1 MKLDIEIEQSIET
14 ESKPTLTRGLLWL
27 MTITTG
33 IVVGNN
39 YYNQPLL
46 GLMAKDFAVTATQI
60 SMIAML
66 TQIGFALGLL
76 FIVPLGDM
84 VRRKKLIL
92 YIFVAMILSLFG
104 MVLAPNLPLIY
115 VASFLIGFSSVVPQM
130 FVPLTAELATDEKRS
145 AAIGVVMSGLLLGI
159 LLSRVIAGFMGEL
172 WGWKMIY
179 YMAIAAMFIL
189 MTLLAI
195 KLPDVKPNFT
205 GSYGQLMRSIAHFV
219 RTQPVLRLAAFRGA
233 MAFAGFSGLWIA
245 LVFHLEKEPF
255 NAGASV
261 AGAFG
266 VVGAA
271 GALAASMVSKV
282 QKRIPLHN
290 VISISIYMMIISW
303 IIFFIAGYTYIGLT
317 IGVILL
323 DLGLQSSHISN
334 QSSFFALNI
343 GATNRLNTVYMFSY
357 FVGGSFGTYIAS
369 QASKYFQ
376 WEGVVGLGF
385 FCTFLVLFAH
395 IRFGKKH

>member
-1 MKLDIEIEQSIET
+1 M
-14 ESKPTLTRGLLWL
+14 
-27 MTITTG
+27 
-33 IVVGNN
+33 
-39 YYNQPLL
+39 
-46 GLMAKDFAVTATQI
+46 
-60 SMIAML
+60 
-66 TQIGFALGLL
+66 
-76 FIVPLGDM
+76 
-84 VRRKKLIL
+84 
-92 YIFVAMILSLFG
+92 
-104 MVLAPNLPLIY
+104 
-115 VASFLIGFSSVVPQM
+115 
-130 FVPLTAELATDEKRS
+130 
-145 AAIGVVMSGLLLGI
+145 
-159 LLSRVIAGFMGEL
+159 
-172 WGWKMIY
+172 
-179 YMAIAAMFIL
+179 
-189 MTLLAI
+189 
-195 KLPDVKPNFT
+195 
-205 GSYGQLMRSIAHFV
+205 
-219 RTQPVLRLAAFRGA
+219 
-233 MAFAGFSGLWIA
+233 
-245 LVFHLEKEPF
+245 VFHLEKEPF

-271 GALAASMVSKV
+271 GALAPSMVSKV

-369 QASKYFQ
+369 QAWKYFQ

-385 FCTFLVLFAH
+385 FCTFLALFAH